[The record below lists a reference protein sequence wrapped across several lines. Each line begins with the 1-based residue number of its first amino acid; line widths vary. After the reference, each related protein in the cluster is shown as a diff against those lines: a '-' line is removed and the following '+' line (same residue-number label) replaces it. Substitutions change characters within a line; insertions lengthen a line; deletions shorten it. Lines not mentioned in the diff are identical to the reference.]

1 MTAYLEMIELGP
13 TKETSL
19 WEKFKFS
26 SLKIGYHKIPF
37 SRYIPESCFLIV
49 LGIGKFTL
57 IPFHYLIH
65 VCLFSS
71 CKPEFPG
78 SRSVHLQW
86 RHSYIYRREIL
97 QHSLASDHFG
107 CVVHPLWQVL
117 HIYAVIFKKNSHNI
131 YRDFLSNIG
140 TILTFA
146 FVGTLFNTFRW
157 HTRKQK
163 EKTQQ

>member
-1 MTAYLEMIELGP
+1 M
-13 TKETSL
+13 
-19 WEKFKFS
+19 
-26 SLKIGYHKIPF
+26 
-37 SRYIPESCFLIV
+37 
-49 LGIGKFTL
+49 LGIGKFTST
-57 IPFHYLIH
+57 PFHPDYLIH

-71 CKPEFPG
+71 CKHEFPG

-107 CVVHPLWQVL
+107 CVIHPLWQVL
-117 HIYAVIFKKNSHNI
+117 HIYAVIFKKNLHNI

-157 HTRKQK
+157 HTGKQK
-163 EKTQQ
+163 KKTQQKYYFLALALASMALTRWLGPLR